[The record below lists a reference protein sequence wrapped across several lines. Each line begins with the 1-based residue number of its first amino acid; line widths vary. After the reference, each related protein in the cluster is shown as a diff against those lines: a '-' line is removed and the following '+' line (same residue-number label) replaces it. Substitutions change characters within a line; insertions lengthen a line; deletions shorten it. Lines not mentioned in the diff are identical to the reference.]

1 MDLGELHKMNI
12 SERLFKTMKE
22 KGIKARA
29 LEKKLNVRSSTVSNW
44 RTRGTTPPAEYLI
57 PICEVLEVSPYFLL
71 TGEES
76 NNSTRPLTAEETA
89 ILQAYKAC
97 SPERK
102 EIIKGILNVKT
113 EQEEKPKLYDS
124 KIG

>member
-1 MDLGELHKMNI
+1 MTI
-12 SERLFKTMKE
+12 TERLFKTMKE
-22 KGIKARA
+22 KGVKAA
-29 LEKKLNVRSSTVSNW
+29 DLAKKLKTSDSTVSNW
-44 RTRGTTPPAEYLI
+44 KSRGTLPPANYII
-57 PICEVLEVSPYFLL
+57 PICEVLKVSPYYLL

-76 NNSTRPLTAEETA
+76 NDSTRPLTAEETA

-102 EIIKGILNVKT
+102 EIVKGILNIKT

>member
-1 MDLGELHKMNI
+1 MNI

-22 KGIKARA
+22 KKKKKKKKK
-29 LEKKLNVRSSTVSNW
+29 KKLNVRSSTVSNW

>member
-1 MDLGELHKMNI
+1 MTI

-22 KGIKARA
+22 KGIKAA
-29 LEKKLNVRSSTVSNW
+29 DLAKKLKTSDSTVSNW
-44 RTRGTTPPAEYLI
+44 KSRGTLPPANYII
-57 PICEVLEVSPYFLL
+57 PICEVLEVSPYYLL
-71 TGEES
+71 TGEEPAE
-76 NNSTRPLTAEETA
+76 STKPLTAEKAA
-89 ILQAYKAC
+89 ILKAYENC

-102 EIIKGILNVKT
+102 EIVKGILNVKT